1 MDWTAIL
8 QASLSFFLVLI
19 ALALAYLLIRMGGTF
34 SRINDFI
41 KRLDNEVIPLLSK
54 SQVTLDE
61 VNSELGKVDEM
72 LGTLV
77 TVTNK
82 VESTA
87 NTLQSVVTKP
97 VKKVAGV
104 SAGVSEAVSSL
115 ISGQRGR

>member
-1 MDWTAIL
+1 MDWTAIM
-8 QASLSFFLVLI
+8 QASLSFFLVLT

-34 SRINDFI
+34 GRLNDFI

-87 NTLQSVVTKP
+87 SAMQSVVTKP
-97 VKKVAGV
+97 VKKAAGL
-104 SAGVSEAVSSL
+104 SAGVTEAVSHI
-115 ISGQRGR
+115 ISGQKGR

>member
-8 QASLSFFLVLI
+8 QASLSFFLVLT
-19 ALALAYLLIRMGGTF
+19 ALALAYLLVKMGGTF

-54 SQVTLDE
+54 TQITLDE
-61 VNSELGKVDEM
+61 VNSELSKVDDM

-82 VESTA
+82 IETTSRVM
-87 NTLQSVVTKP
+87 QSVVTKP
-97 VKKVAGV
+97 VKKAAGL
-104 SAGVSEAVSSL
+104 SAGVSEAVSHL
-115 ISGQRGR
+115 ISGQREI